1 MHPSAIQITPIFFR
15 EYFPDFGQ
23 NLDNYAYFGR
33 VPPVC
38 ADFKSEEIFFRQIRD
53 HFAAGPQ
60 ICVLHGLS
68 GAGKTQAAINY
79 VRETLDEYE
88 NYIWIS
94 GEDWRPDVALSAI
107 KRVRGGV
114 AINVAGIFNASKT
127 LLIVD
132 DLTRALQP
140 SQLESELAAGF
151 GQGGRVLV
159 TSQIGATGKEEA
171 RVCVPIERVSHKT
184 AFQILDESEATATDA
199 CRRFVD
205 ECRFSPLILSIVRSL
220 GDEDNI
226 SKEDLYREVLESP
239 GEAQQADGTSI
250 LSLMLGKLSPENRN
264 ALVKIANGG
273 CRTYEIKFLN
283 SFIGT
288 MARAAL
294 QRLAILSRTATSSTV
309 AVHELICRAVRTAE
323 DDGVLATAIEQYVS
337 LSHGEMVPSTLRQI
351 HLAVA
356 QLKSANHR
364 KGDRAPDWL
373 TYALMQVDPIRHLVP
388 SLHETSVTGDMPMA
402 QLLCVVDAKE
412 GHAYTL
418 PQEERSAYYERC
430 AEEFGQALDSASDPE
445 VRAELLHHQGKAFRR
460 CAKPE
465 LALDCFKRL
474 LAEKPDWH
482 AAHGQVAHLGTQK
495 GVPQTMAAEGEIANR
510 YLIDRTLDSPEKV
523 PLRVSLA
530 AISRLRSYFT
540 LSDQIKNDSVKVQQ
554 LADVVGLSA
563 LEGFDQFYE
572 AFLALTS
579 LYGYHHAGICL
590 VLAEAFPEMLT
601 IRPNS
606 VEARQWS
613 NTCEGLTNVAVA
625 ARSAG
630 KQALAN
636 ELNEAACSFADEVS
650 RGDRLTSYTARVV
663 AKTLIEANRA
673 SGALV
678 AIDKVPPDR
687 IDHWVLYQKTRA
699 ELALGTPELAIESAT
714 LALDMVE
721 NDEKAQGRRNIY
733 HVQQSQCWEALGE
746 VEKAVASMTAACEL
760 TTDLKY
766 REQLESQ
773 LQKLTAKLP

>member
-1 MHPSAIQITPIFFR
+1 M
-15 EYFPDFGQ
+15 
-23 NLDNYAYFGR
+23 
-33 VPPVC
+33 
-38 ADFKSEEIFFRQIRD
+38 
-53 HFAAGPQ
+53 
-60 ICVLHGLS
+60 
-68 GAGKTQAAINY
+68 
-79 VRETLDEYE
+79 
-88 NYIWIS
+88 
-94 GEDWRPDVALSAI
+94 
-107 KRVRGGV
+107 
-114 AINVAGIFNASKT
+114 
-127 LLIVD
+127 
-132 DLTRALQP
+132 
-140 SQLESELAAGF
+140 
-151 GQGGRVLV
+151 
-159 TSQIGATGKEEA
+159 
-171 RVCVPIERVSHKT
+171 
-184 AFQILDESEATATDA
+184 
-199 CRRFVD
+199 
-205 ECRFSPLILSIVRSL
+205 
-220 GDEDNI
+220 
-226 SKEDLYREVLESP
+226 
-239 GEAQQADGTSI
+239 
-250 LSLMLGKLSPENRN
+250 
-264 ALVKIANGG
+264 
-273 CRTYEIKFLN
+273 
-283 SFIGT
+283 
-288 MARAAL
+288 
-294 QRLAILSRTATSSTV
+294 QRL
-309 AVHELICRAVRTAE
+309 
-323 DDGVLATAIEQYVS
+323 
-337 LSHGEMVPSTLRQI
+337 
-351 HLAVA
+351 
-356 QLKSANHR
+356 
-364 KGDRAPDWL
+364 
-373 TYALMQVDPIRHLVP
+373 
-388 SLHETSVTGDMPMA
+388 
-402 QLLCVVDAKE
+402 
-412 GHAYTL
+412 
-418 PQEERSAYYERC
+418 
-430 AEEFGQALDSASDPE
+430 
-445 VRAELLHHQGKAFRR
+445 
-460 CAKPE
+460 
-465 LALDCFKRL
+465 
-474 LAEKPDWH
+474 
-482 AAHGQVAHLGTQK
+482 
-495 GVPQTMAAEGEIANR
+495 
-510 YLIDRTLDSPEKV
+510 
-523 PLRVSLA
+523 
-530 AISRLRSYFT
+530 